1 MLLRNFYRIIKMKLL
16 LMSIVKN
23 KEGSRRCFAM
33 SVIGWIVLTFSIVC
47 FLPFFIWLSASYLRY
62 GDQSKRK
69 NNYWLFLM
77 LAGLLNSLNLFLFK
91 IQDTYFL
98 AVIVIIILMFSLY
111 MFLIVRKDKRKVS
124 FR

>member
-1 MLLRNFYRIIKMKLL
+1 MPFIAWAILI
-16 LMSIVKN
+16 
-23 KEGSRRCFAM
+23 
-33 SVIGWIVLTFSIVC
+33 FSIVC
-47 FLPFFIWLSASYLRY
+47 FLPFFIWLSASYLGN

-98 AVIVIIILMFSLY
+98 VVIVIIIILSSLHMF
-111 MFLIVRKDKRKVS
+111 FVVRKDKRKAMD
-124 FR
+124 